1 MPQFVAMRD
10 LLYRVVW
17 ISLWDCVSATVN
29 DASAWTRFCS
39 SSVTFV
45 TSFSLVSFLIRTCFA
60 FNLHFFIPVH
70 LPPKTNDYSCVRFWH
85 VTGWNPFFRNIK
97 EYFCMFCVCWKCVIT
112 SKGTLPQQLWLLYA
126 DMMMMMTL
134 AETGWLQDTF
144 IFCLVRTEGRALC
157 YYTNYFSPPFFVN
170 YLAVFLLEMQKND
183 FLYIKWLIIIYF
195 AFSPLTMS

>member
-1 MPQFVAMRD
+1 
-10 LLYRVVW
+10 
-17 ISLWDCVSATVN
+17 
-29 DASAWTRFCS
+29 
-39 SSVTFV
+39 
-45 TSFSLVSFLIRTCFA
+45 
-60 FNLHFFIPVH
+60 
-70 LPPKTNDYSCVRFWH
+70 
-85 VTGWNPFFRNIK
+85 
-97 EYFCMFCVCWKCVIT
+97 
-112 SKGTLPQQLWLLYA
+112 
-126 DMMMMMTL
+126 MMMMMTL